1 MSDDEGYKT
10 RDPRLKK
17 RESLEP
23 APPGKLLKK
32 EMLASIYVAFEG
44 CTRIVKH
51 ELLKI

>member
-17 RESLEP
+17 RESEP
-23 APPGKLLKK
+23 APPGKLLEKK
-32 EMLASIYVAFEG
+32 MLASINVAFEG
-44 CTRIVKH
+44 CIRIIKH